1 MGTQINYQR
10 KMKISLVASVAA
22 NVALCVA
29 LVCLV
34 SYGSQSS
41 LGAPVMQRAR
51 AAAFSRAV
59 TPAPTFRSAVAQAYC
74 EEVVDPANNLKFETM
89 SYMPD
94 FGNQDI
100 ANQVNYMIGQGLIPC
115 IEFDSTEGGVTHR
128 ENSRMPGYYDNRYWT
143 MWKLPLFGATD
154 ASSVLAEIAECKK
167 SNPKAYI
174 RVLGFDNMKQVQCM
188 GFLVSK
194 PSAYGF

>member
-1 MGTQINYQR
+1 MGTYQIPPT
-10 KMKISLVASVAA
+10 MKFSLIASVAA

-34 SYGSQSS
+34 GSNNK
-41 LGAPVMQRAR
+41 LGAPIVSRAGAR
-51 AAAFSRAV
+51 ASFSRAV
-59 TPAPTFRSAVAQAYC
+59 TPAPTFRSAIAQAYC

-94 FGNQDI
+94 FGQQDI

-115 IEFDSTEGGVTHR
+115 IEFDTIEGGQIHR
-128 ENSRMPGYYDNRYWT
+128 TNSRQPTYYDNRYWT

-154 ASSVLAEIAECKK
+154 ASAVLAEIEECKR
-167 SNPKAYI
+167 SNPRGYI
-174 RVLGFDNMKQVQCM
+174 RVLGFDNIKQVQCM
-188 GFLVSK
+188 GFLVHR
-194 PSAYGF
+194 PIGGGGW

>member
-1 MGTQINYQR
+1 MGNPKHTM
-10 KMKISLVASVAA
+10 MKNVASVACNA
-22 NVALCVA
+22 VNVI
-29 LVCLV
+29 LVIGLV
-34 SYGSQSS
+34 SSYSGSSQLS
-41 LGAPVMQRAR
+41 APIMQQNR
-51 AAAFSRAV
+51 AFSRAV

-74 EEVVDPANNLKFETM
+74 EEVVDPANNLKF
-89 SYMPD
+89 
-94 FGNQDI
+94 
-100 ANQVNYMIGQGLIPC
+100 
-115 IEFDSTEGGVTHR
+115 DSTEGGVTHR
-128 ENSRMPGYYDNRYWT
+128 ENSRMPGFYDNRYWT

-174 RVLGFDNMKQVQCM
+174 RVLGFDIMKQVQCM

>member
-1 MGTQINYQR
+1 MGTNP
-10 KMKISLVASVAA
+10 KHTMMKNVALIASVAV
-22 NVALCVA
+22 NVI
-29 LVCLV
+29 LVIGLV
-34 SYGSQSS
+34 SSYSGSSQLS
-41 LGAPVMQRAR
+41 APIMQQNR
-51 AAAFSRAV
+51 AFSRAV